1 VPPILIAVLAGAALG
16 LGITALIGGALDLG
30 AFAGADIAADMT
42 IDWPIL
48 GLAGAWLLVVAA
60 IGVTVGALAAR
71 RVDPARALR
80 IGE

>member
-1 VPPILIAVLAGAALG
+1 MA
-16 LGITALIGGALDLG
+16 
-30 AFAGADIAADMT
+30 
-42 IDWPIL
+42 IDWPML

-60 IGVTVGALAAR
+60 VGVTVGALAAR